1 MCLNLTSL
9 PLTYPMMT
17 SFITLIL
24 VTHICIA
31 ILNLCVAILYKLKL
45 GQSVTTIPT
54 VGFNVE
60 TVTYKNVKFNVWV
73 SCLLLLCVMKR
84 GRSITCGYLCF
95 VWLAKSSGMPWSWSA
110 HKFHALQLVF
120 ITCAICSVTA
130 DRIQYGL
137 CIKVPVVLQVLI
149 SWYTV

>member
-1 MCLNLTSL
+1 
-9 PLTYPMMT
+9 MT
-17 SFITLIL
+17 
-24 VTHICIA
+24 
-31 ILNLCVAILYKLKL
+31 ILNSCVAILYKLKL

-95 VWLAKSSGMPWSWSA
+95 VWLAKSERNAMVMIQVSCSPVSVCNLCN
-110 HKFHALQLVF
+110 LQ
-120 ITCAICSVTA
+120 CN
-130 DRIQYGL
+130 Y
-137 CIKVPVVLQVLI
+137 
-149 SWYTV
+149 